1 MLLTLQDHR
10 RIQQAVATAERATRG
25 EIVCVVAEEVGPY
38 AEVPLAWAA
47 AGALALPLLGLAVA
61 AVFHHFDY
69 ALGGWSAAQ
78 VGALHAAVLTA
89 LSGYAFLQCLLFLGI
104 FLVVSV
110 PAIRRRLTPPAL
122 KRARVRERALEQFL
136 VHGLDR
142 THERTGVLIFVSL
155 RDRRAE
161 VLADTGLSGRVEEA
175 AWTMVVADLVAGL
188 RARRAADGF
197 VAAIERCGRL
207 LAEHFPVGP
216 DNQNE
221 QPDALVE
228 APRA

>member
-47 AGALALPLLGLAVA
+47 AGALALPPLGLAVA
-61 AVFHHFDY
+61 AIFHHFDY

-161 VLADTGLSGRVEEA
+161 VLADTGISARVDA
-175 AWTMVVADLVAGL
+175 AIWREPVEKLVAGMKTG
-188 RARRAADGF
+188 RPVDGV
-197 VAAIERCGRL
+197 VAAIGRCGRL
-207 LAEHFPVGP
+207 LAEHFPATAGDANELP
-216 DNQNE
+216 DTLTE
-221 QPDALVE
+221 TPAG
-228 APRA
+228 